1 MSENK
6 ANQLV
11 LGYFQ
16 YHQSQVLLTG
26 AADFSLCQ
34 VKYWANKGT
43 PVEVTTHQGGNADR
57 NAFTTGMEQ
66 FNSYVAN
73 CLKNTLSE
81 TVANYVR
88 SGASGSPVYPWLNN
102 PWTAITD
109 NYPPLNTPLHV
120 LVDDGIRY
128 VTLKREISEND
139 AEESNVFYWKSLD
152 DYGWEIDDFDDV
164 THWQIAHSAVPTCD
178 ERDRILAML
187 EEKREE
193 DDWSV
198 WNETE
203 TKTIKKV
210 IWKFS
215 FLGFEFTYTRK
226 W

>member
-34 VKYWANKGT
+34 VKYWANKDT

-66 FNSYVAN
+66 FNSYVAD

-88 SGASGSPVYPWLNN
+88 SGASGSPVYPWINN

-109 NYPPLNTPLHV
+109 RYPALDTPVHV
-120 LVDDGIRY
+120 LVGDGIRY
-128 VTLKREISEND
+128 VMLKRETPTDDSEP
-139 AEESNVFYWKSLD
+139 NVYYWESLD
-152 DYGWEIDDFDDV
+152 EYDWEIEDFDEV
-164 THWQIAHSAVPTCD
+164 SHWQIAHSVIPSLD
-178 ERDRILAML
+178 ERERILTVL
-187 EEKREE
+187 EEKREGE
-193 DDWSV
+193 DWDG
-198 WNETE
+198 WNEAE
-203 TKTIKKV
+203 AKITKKIT
-210 IWKFS
+210 WKFS
-215 FLGFEFTYTRK
+215 FFGFKFTYTRS